1 MAEKELGGQKEIE
14 LEQHIL
20 DVKRKIYEV
29 ASEREP
35 EKIRELISNVR
46 KKLKEEREKGKGFL
60 KDARE
65 ISEIE
70 EGPHGSEY
78 FVDGNVAYL
87 PRRGEGIFI
96 GDIHGDSDAII

>member
-46 KKLKEEREKGKGFL
+46 K
-60 KDARE
+60 
-65 ISEIE
+65 
-70 EGPHGSEY
+70 
-78 FVDGNVAYL
+78 
-87 PRRGEGIFI
+87 
-96 GDIHGDSDAII
+96 